1 MIISL
6 SAKLPRAGKDTV
18 FEGVAKA
25 LHNHNVCR
33 LAFADALKD
42 ELVDVLYNHDYSRKM
57 HLRAN
62 LDTNVKDVDLISINS
77 LSLNPFVH
85 WLACTQSDLS
95 ALRSPRWYLW
105 QYGTNYVRDYLQ
117 DNTRWLNITLRK
129 ISEIQKAD
137 PTSIIFITDTRF
149 PLELDGLKAIGAK
162 TVMLNPQ
169 DFPDDWYNPATLS
182 AFLASP
188 IETALRDHK
197 FDLQLI
203 NKYDQSGLTV
213 RELVEFINPHL

>member
-18 FEGVAKA
+18 FEGFAKV
-25 LHNHNVCR
+25 LPTHNVCR

-42 ELVDVLYNHDYSRKM
+42 ELADVLYGHDYTKGLR
-57 HLRAN
+57 LRADF
-62 LDTNVKDVDLISINS
+62 DTDMKDVDLISIDS

-85 WLACTQSDLS
+85 WLACTQADLS
-95 ALRSPRWYLW
+95 SLRSPRWYLW
-105 QYGTNYVRDYLQ
+105 QYGTNYVRTHLQ
-117 DNTRWLNITLRK
+117 DDTRWLAVTLRK
-129 ISEIQKAD
+129 ISGIQKTD
-137 PTSIIFITDTRF
+137 PSSIIFITDTRF
-149 PLELDGLKAIGAK
+149 PIEFEGLKAIGAK

-169 DFPDDWYNPATLS
+169 DFPDDWYDKATLA